1 MASTNMAVVTGY
13 LGTDPEKRYFPDGTP
28 QTTFR
33 VATTE
38 RWKDKDTGEQ
48 KSHTEWH
55 NIVTQKGTAEF
66 AATYLKKGDSVQVIG
81 KLRTRKWTD
90 RNGVDRYTTE
100 IRSSDV
106 QSLERKPADAPAD
119 IGIMDNA
126 AVPVARASLASRTA
140 DRESALCSMLI
151 S

>member
-1 MASTNMAVVTGY
+1 MASTNMAVLTGY

-81 KLRTRKWTD
+81 KLRTRKWAD

-106 QSLERKPADAPAD
+106 QSLERKPADKAAPTTPPHQDEAPAEATTDSRGFDGPDEDD
-119 IGIMDNA
+119 I
-126 AVPVARASLASRTA
+126 PF
-140 DRESALCSMLI
+140 
-151 S
+151 

>member
-1 MASTNMAVVTGY
+1 MASTNMAVLTGY
-13 LGTDPEKRYFPDGTP
+13 LGTDPEKRYLPDGTP

-33 VATTE
+33 MGTTE
-38 RWKDKDTGEQ
+38 RWKDKNTGEP

-106 QSLERKPADAPAD
+106 QSLERKPADKAAPTTPPPQEEAPPEVSPDTRGFAD
-119 IGIMDNA
+119 MDDDL
-126 AVPVARASLASRTA
+126 PF
-140 DRESALCSMLI
+140 
-151 S
+151 

>member
-1 MASTNMAVVTGY
+1 MSSVNKVILVGN
-13 LGTDPEKRYFPDGTP
+13 LGKDPEVKAFPNGGKIAS
-28 QTTFR
+28 FSI
-33 VATTE
+33 ATT
-38 RWKDKDTGEQ
+38 DKCNDKHTGER
-48 KSHTEWH
+48 KEKTEWH

-106 QSLERKPADAPAD
+106 QSLERKPADKAAPTTPPPQGEAPPEVSPDTRGFAD
-119 IGIMDNA
+119 MDDDL
-126 AVPVARASLASRTA
+126 PF
-140 DRESALCSMLI
+140 
-151 S
+151 

>member
-1 MASTNMAVVTGY
+1 MASTNMAVLTGY

-33 VATTE
+33 MGTTE
-38 RWKDKDTGEQ
+38 RWKDKNTGEP

-106 QSLERKPADAPAD
+106 QSLERKPADKAAPTTPPHQDEAPAEATTD
-119 IGIMDNA
+119 
-126 AVPVARASLASRTA
+126 SRGFDGPDEDDTPF
-140 DRESALCSMLI
+140 
-151 S
+151 